1 MKTLFKTIMTLLRG
15 IRRSVIVLLLLI
27 SVGFNIAFFVSDT
40 LLVAASGVVSAV
52 SGTRTILAR
61 QADDIVQLE
70 ADLKTSRQAQRQLRG
85 ELDDTAAKL
94 AQQKLVVREVRSELA
109 ETAAHLT
116 AERVTTRE
124 IRGQLTE
131 ASAELVMAREATRR
145 VRAELGREL
154 ADSRAVQ
161 QQMRAATSVVA
172 TRIARRNRR
181 AAARELSV
189 MPAEAV
195 PVWGTAII
203 VAATAVELNDDLCQT
218 LIDMTE
224 LQRSFSPDV
233 EISEEQLTVCSMEVP
248 SRAEIW
254 ERARN
259 SPGAVWSA
267 AQDAMPSMDDIRNME
282 LPDFDWAGLGRS
294 ISDSASG
301 WSDTV
306 ASAVWNKWNQ
316 IKTGKGYKSM
326 VIGKCKSIL
335 FQNFTQRS

>member
-85 ELDDTAAKL
+85 ELDDTAAEL
-94 AQQKLVVREVRSELA
+94 AQQKLAVREVRSELA

-116 AERVTTRE
+116 AERATTRK

-131 ASAELVMAREATRR
+131 ASAELMMAPEATRR

-195 PVWGTAII
+195 PV
-203 VAATAVELNDDLCQT
+203 
-218 LIDMTE
+218 
-224 LQRSFSPDV
+224 
-233 EISEEQLTVCSMEVP
+233 
-248 SRAEIW
+248 
-254 ERARN
+254 
-259 SPGAVWSA
+259 
-267 AQDAMPSMDDIRNME
+267 
-282 LPDFDWAGLGRS
+282 
-294 ISDSASG
+294 
-301 WSDTV
+301 
-306 ASAVWNKWNQ
+306 
-316 IKTGKGYKSM
+316 
-326 VIGKCKSIL
+326 
-335 FQNFTQRS
+335 